1 MRIHTR
7 RDRTLSFVIATLA
20 GFGLVYAARRWR
32 RDHSFDGM
40 PPLDTWEQAITVKT
54 TLEAAEAA
62 WVDWCASGRGE
73 LKDNYAV
80 RFEPAPGARGTE
92 IYIAGGGSKG
102 ATREELRRFKQVV
115 ETGDI
120 PLSDGPGLWR
130 PAQPADD
137 PEEIRTLTGIR
148 R

>member
-1 MRIHTR
+1 MRKHIP

-20 GFGLVYAARRWR
+20 GFGLVYVARRWR
-32 RDHSFDGM
+32 QSDFDRGD
-40 PPLDTWEQAITVKT
+40 LVGSWEQAITVKA
-54 TLEAAEAA
+54 TLEVAEAA
-62 WVDWCASGRGE
+62 WIDWCASGRAH

-92 IYIAGGGSKG
+92 IYVAGGGSKSR
-102 ATREELRRFKQVV
+102 TREELRRFKQML
-115 ETGDI
+115 ETGEI

-130 PAQPADD
+130 PAQPAGD